1 MSRTV
6 PPHSPALRVGL
17 IGAGGIS
24 HAHVPGWLAL
34 GAEVSV
40 YALEGADALAQA
52 YGLTV
57 VHSLDALWP
66 SADVIDIVTPTVTHH
81 TLALEA
87 IRQGKHVICEKP
99 LALTVIEAEELTTA
113 AHAAGVGL
121 YPAHVVRYFP
131 QYGAARA
138 AIEAG
143 RIGRPAVFR
152 FRRQSAAPEAAWFF
166 DDAASGG
173 IVMDQMVHDLDQA
186 EWLAGPVRRVFA
198 RLRRVEREG
207 ATPVVSAHVVLDH
220 VSGAISHVHGTWAS
234 RALPFSFSFDLA
246 GDQGVLR
253 YDSARDDA
261 TRLHVTAR
269 SSGGYLPP
277 PETGTNPYAE
287 ELADFVHAIQEGGG
301 ARVTAADGVRA
312 VRLAT
317 AARLSIEKGR
327 PVDLDADDTERHFAS
342 LIGARS

>member
-1 MSRTV
+1 MSLTV
-6 PPHSPALRVGL
+6 PPRTPALHVGL

-34 GAEVSV
+34 GAQVSV
-40 YALEGADALAQA
+40 YSLEGADALAQT

-57 VHSLDALWP
+57 VDSLDALWP
-66 SADVIDIVTPTVTHH
+66 LADIIDIVTPTATHH
-81 TLALEA
+81 ALALEA
-87 IRQGKHVICEKP
+87 IRQGKHVVCEKP
-99 LALTVIEAEELTTA
+99 LALTVIEAEELKA
-113 AHAAGVGL
+113 AAYAAGVGL

-131 QYGAARA
+131 QYSAARD

-207 ATPVVSAHVVLDH
+207 TTPVVSAHVVLDH

-261 TRLHVTAR
+261 TRLHI
-269 SSGGYLPP
+269 SSRPGAGYLPGDAGV
-277 PETGTNPYAE
+277 ESPYAA
-287 ELADFVHAIQEGGG
+287 ELADFVRAIREG
-301 ARVTAADGVRA
+301 AASRVTAEDGTRA
-312 VRLAT
+312 VRLAA
-317 AARLSIEKGR
+317 AARRSIETGR
-327 PVDLDADDTERHFAS
+327 PVDLAADDASPLFSS
-342 LIGARS
+342 LIGAQS